1 METLPARLGGVVAAD
16 TGQRDQSE
24 RIARSAAE
32 ESALAR
38 NGAAEV
44 SRVSQ
49 LPERQR
55 PLAAVLLITR

>member
-16 TGQRDQSE
+16 TGQRTSPSGSLGLRQK
-24 RIARSAAE
+24 
-32 ESALAR
+32 SALAR